1 MHPIHHSDAFVLD
14 TEGQGEANA
23 TVVLFTR
30 ELGLISARAQGLRK
44 SAAKLR
50 SHVVPYAYI
59 EVDLVRGR
67 GLWRLISA
75 KTVANKVQDKVQ
87 KKSVEKAQQ
96 ETRDDAAEP
105 PNRGAH
111 TRAFVRLLA
120 LIERL
125 VPGEGAPDEE
135 LFNHLVTS
143 FSLIHDTAL
152 PKKYI
157 DTLMLWKAVS
167 ILGYG
172 GNDIRSEILF
182 TLPLPDAARDMT
194 EEDNTTLIKIVTD
207 ALHHSHL

>member
-75 KTVANKVQDKVQ
+75 KTVANKVQEKP
-87 KKSVEKAQQ
+87 KKRASQEPHEKID
-96 ETRDDAAEP
+96 EPDDR
-105 PNRGAH
+105 RGSH

-125 VPGEGAPDEE
+125 VPSEGAPDEE
-135 LFNHLVTS
+135 LFNHVVTS
-143 FSLIHDTAL
+143 FSLMHDMAL